1 VPAPDDPVT
10 MSIATQ
16 GGGGGGRSL
25 LWKPW
30 QTPHLDAEIE
40 AARVEILEAQANR
53 RVTLRGK
60 EL

>member
-16 GGGGGGRSL
+16 GGGKRSL

-30 QTPHLDAEIE
+30 QSPHLDAEIE
-40 AARVEILEAQANR
+40 AARVEILEAQADG